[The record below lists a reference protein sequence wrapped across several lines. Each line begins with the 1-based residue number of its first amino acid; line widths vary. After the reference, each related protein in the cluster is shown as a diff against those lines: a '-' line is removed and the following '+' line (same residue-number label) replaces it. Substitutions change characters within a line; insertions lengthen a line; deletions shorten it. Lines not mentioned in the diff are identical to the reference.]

1 MKPAK
6 EVIDMAEKEEK
17 SDEVKHKVILIRLHE
32 GPSVGERLALSA
44 INYIGGIVTAL
55 GAVIL
60 FFRLM

>member
-1 MKPAK
+1 
-6 EVIDMAEKEEK
+6 MAETKEESNK
-17 SDEVKHKVILIRLHE
+17 VEHKVILIRLHE

-44 INYIGGIVTAL
+44 INYIGGVVTAL